1 MAHEPNETEWQF
13 DAVDLRPVVR
23 WLEEPSGWRG
33 APHMRVVAVGA
44 VSQVDLYLDTDD
56 QRLHR
61 AGYALRIRRVGVAGP
76 KRRLRGFRR
85 RPTTTDCVVA
95 GRSRSSSSN
104 RIS

>member
-44 VSQVDLYLDTDD
+44 VSQVDLPRYGRSASA
-56 QRLHR
+56 Q
-61 AGYALRIRRVGVAGP
+61 AGYAPRIRRWGVAMGP